1 MGIVPELLSRAA
13 IPPEVL
19 EVLETLERAG
29 FQAFLVG
36 GSIRDLLRGA
46 PAKDY
51 DVATSARAEK
61 VVQLFRRVV
70 PTGIK
75 HGTVTVMVRKHAVE
89 VTTFRGEGAYADGR
103 RPDSVTFLDD
113 VAEDL
118 ARRDFT
124 LNAMAF
130 NPARREFV
138 DPFGGLRDLQAGILR
153 CVGDPRRRFSEDG
166 LRCLRAVRFASV
178 LDLAIDPDTLAAI
191 PLELETFAKVAVER
205 VREELAKL
213 LAGPHPGRGVSLL
226 GSTGLLARIL
236 PELVELF
243 GSDETRNRIEARLG
257 ALAPDLDLRLAGLL
271 WDLEPSLAPP
281 AVERLRFSRRTQ
293 DFIGALLRHRDFAG
307 ADYCGEAA
315 LRRAIATCGRSLVEP
330 LLDLAAAQAK
340 AEGGGDPLRRTEA
353 LRIRI
358 EAMLASNP
366 PLSVA
371 ELALD
376 GRQIMEALGE
386 NPGPRIGQAARF
398 LLDRVI
404 EDPSQNSADAMLAAL
419 RDWHPQG

>member
-1 MGIVPELLSRAA
+1 MDTAPEQLSRAV

-29 FQAFLVG
+29 FKAYLVG

-51 DVATSARAEK
+51 DVATSARAER

-75 HGTVTVMVRKHAVE
+75 HGTVTVLARQRGVE

-103 RPDSVTFLDD
+103 RPDSVTFLEDI
-113 VAEDL
+113 VEDL

-124 LNAMAF
+124 INAMAF

-138 DPFGGLRDLQAGILR
+138 DPFGGLQDLRAGLLR
-153 CVGDPRRRFSEDG
+153 CVGNPRQRFSEDG

-178 LDLAIDPDTLAAI
+178 LNLSIERDTLAAI
-191 PLELETFAKVAVER
+191 PLELDTFSKVAVER
-205 VREELAKL
+205 VREELCKL
-213 LAGPHPGRGVSLL
+213 LVGAHPGFGVRLL
-226 GSTGLLARIL
+226 GSTGLLSRIL
-236 PELVELF
+236 PELVEEVSSKEAERHL
-243 GSDETRNRIEARLG
+243 EARIEA
-257 ALAPDLDLRLAGLL
+257 LAPELELRLAGLL
-271 WDLEPSLAPP
+271 WELAPSLALP
-281 AVERLRFSRRTQ
+281 AAERLRFPRKTQ
-293 DFIGALLRHRDFAG
+293 ELLASLWRHRGFTDAHVPDQ
-307 ADYCGEAA
+307 AS
-315 LRRAIATCGRSLVEP
+315 LRRAIAACGRTAVGP

-340 AEGGGDPLRRTEA
+340 AEGGGDRLERIEA
-353 LRIRI
+353 LRTRVR
-358 EAMLASNP
+358 AALAANP
-366 PLSVA
+366 PLSVG

-386 NPGPRIGQAARF
+386 KPGPRVGQAARF
-398 LLDRVI
+398 LLDQVL
-404 EDPSQNSADAMLAAL
+404 EDPSLNSREAMNAL
-419 RDWHPQG
+419 LRGWRARG